1 MQQQSSWELDTIGGE
16 LNRQVMLP
24 SGFHPLY
31 AKGTPNGVCLH
42 MESSDQASIVT
53 KWDGSDMNIPIILKG
68 SSILEKWAQA
78 VQAIKMG
85 NMEVDTEDLNMMVS
99 LLTDADID
107 YKKEEP
113 EFTRLEV
120 GDFIAYLMPGI
131 PPSQQDHFTIT
142 QVTGVSPLELA
153 NGHHRTLFASGQ
165 GEISRYDPESKRVI
179 FPVKNITD
187 VLK

>member
-1 MQQQSSWELDTIGGE
+1 MTMHPQSSWDLRTIGGE
-16 LNRQVMLP
+16 LNLQVMLP

-31 AKGTPNGVCLH
+31 AQGTPNGVCLH
-42 MESSDQASIVT
+42 LDSLDQGSIVT

-68 SSILEKWAQA
+68 SSILEKWSRT
-78 VQAIKMG
+78 VRAIKMG
-85 NMEVDTEDLNMMVS
+85 EDSGEELSMMVS

-107 YKKEEP
+107 YKKDES
-113 EFTRLEV
+113 EFTRLEA

-142 QVTGVSPLELA
+142 QVTKVSPLELA
-153 NGHHRTLFASGQ
+153 NGHHQTLFASGQ

-187 VLK
+187 VLN